1 MLSMASFDDR
11 LAISVFEYQ
20 KFAPSKLIGTAELS
34 LDVLEY
40 YDHRSTDRMVLNL
53 FGGGQVSLILQYHSL

>member
-1 MLSMASFDDR
+1 MASFDDR